1 MILIN
6 YINIALIDD
15 YKKFIPSVPEFI
27 QKEIKSYVKEDDK
40 KRCLFGKLVL
50 RKLLIESGYSK
61 GILNEIKID
70 ANNRPYL
77 NQDIDFNIS
86 HSGNYVICAIS
97 IQSKIGIDI
106 EEIKNM
112 DINEIKGI
120 VFNDEDDKRFK
131 NSQTPLALFYDTWT
145 LKEAALKADGKG
157 LMVPLKEIQIYN
169 ENVLCCNQSWNF
181 EKLDVDESYS
191 AYVVYN
197 GDHSVTM
204 NEINSCS
211 II

>member
-50 RKLLIESGYSK
+50 RKLLMESGYSK

-120 VFNDEDDKRFK
+120 VFNDEDDKRFN

-181 EKLDVDESYS
+181 EKLDVDENYS

-204 NEINSCS
+204 KEINSYS